1 MKCVCILLNVCTMH
15 KLSVSLKCG
24 RHMNTIFYKEC
35 LNQMN
40 YGHFDLE
47 NKEYVITRPDTPAP
61 WANYLGDPEYGA
73 IISNNAG
80 GYSFV
85 KSGANGRIIRY
96 RFNSVAVD
104 QPGRYIYLKDGETG
118 DYWSASWSPVC
129 KPLDEYKSECRHG
142 TAYTVITS
150 EYKNIKTETTYYVP
164 RNALYEVWASK
175 ITNNDTKPR
184 KLSVTGYC
192 EFVNDN
198 NYEQDQVN
206 LQYTLFITRT
216 YFKKNFILQKQNE
229 IFKNPNNERFLGVA
243 KAEVSAYCGDRDSF
257 VGAYRGYANPKGI
270 EEGLKGDLN
279 YNTNSCGALQSDI
292 VLQPGETKE
301 IIYVLGQRPEAV
313 AAEIIAK
320 YEKDGVVEAEIAEL
334 KKFWHSKLANL
345 SVNTPD
351 ADFNNMINVWNAYN
365 CFITFIWSRAASF
378 QYCGLRNGYGYRDTV
393 QDIQGIIHLAPEM
406 AKKQIEF
413 MLSAQVT
420 NGAGLPLVKYD
431 HKAGQ
436 ENHPDENDPN
446 TAYAK
451 ETGHPSYRADDALWL
466 FPTIYKYISE
476 SGDIQFLD
484 EEILYAND
492 GEKGTVYDHL
502 KRAIMFSM
510 NNLGNHGMP
519 AGLHADWNDC
529 LRLGKKGE
537 STFVAFQLVYAVKI
551 LRSYAELKNDAEY
564 VKYLDE
570 VKAKL
575 DTILSACWNEDRWIR
590 GYKEDGTVIGQRTD
604 PEAKMWLNPQ
614 SWSVISGFASKEQA
628 EKAMDSVERELNT
641 PYGAMVMY
649 PPYVEHGFDGALMQC
664 FNKCTKEN
672 AGIFSQPQGWLILAE
687 SLLGHGN
694 RAYKYWKEAAPAT
707 YNDNAEH
714 RCLEPYVYGQ
724 FVEGKDSPYA
734 GRAHVHWLTGTA
746 STVMVGTVEGIL
758 GMRPDASGL
767 KVDPSISS
775 DWGSYTVTKTFRG
788 KKLNMTFNNPDHV
801 ESGVKEIVLNGEKL
815 PSNHIPADKLKDV
828 NDIVVT
834 LGK

>member
-1 MKCVCILLNVCTMH
+1 
-15 KLSVSLKCG
+15 
-24 RHMNTIFYKEC
+24 
-35 LNQMN
+35 MN
-40 YGHFDLE
+40 YGHFDLK
-47 NKEYVITRPDTPAP
+47 NKEYVITNPATPAP
-61 WANYLGDPEYGA
+61 WANYLGSPEYGA

-85 KSGANGRIIRY
+85 KSGANGRVIRY

-104 QPGRYIYLKDGETG
+104 QPGRYVYIKDNETG
-118 DYWSASWSPVC
+118 EYWSGSWAPVC
-129 KPLDEYKSECRHG
+129 KPLEDYKSECRHG

-150 EYKNIKTETTYYVP
+150 EYKKIKSEVTYYVP
-164 RNALYEVWASK
+164 KDATYEVWAAK

-192 EFVNDN
+192 EFVNDP

-216 YFKKNFILQKQNE
+216 YFKKNYIHQMQNE
-229 IFKNPNNERFLGVA
+229 VYNSKTGRFLGLAGA
-243 KAEVSAYCGDRDSF
+243 KADAFCGDRDAF
-257 VGAYRGYANPKGI
+257 VGSYRSYANPKGI

-292 VLQPGETKE
+292 VLQPGESKVLT
-301 IIYVLGQRPEAV
+301 YVLGGPKTDD
-313 AAEIIAK
+313 EITSIISK
-320 YEKDGVVEAEIAEL
+320 YEKAGVVEKEVEEL
-334 KKFWHSKLANL
+334 KNYWHEKLDNFQ
-345 SVNTPD
+345 VETPD
-351 ADFNNMINVWNAYN
+351 EDFNNMINVWNAYN

-378 QYCGLRNGYGYRDTV
+378 QYCGLRNGFGYRDTV
-393 QDIQGIIHLAPEM
+393 QDIQGVIHLAPEM
-406 AKKQIEF
+406 AKKQIVF

-420 NGAGLPLVKYD
+420 NGAGLPLVKYT
-431 HKAGQ
+431 HNAGH
-436 ENHPDENDPN
+436 ENHPDENDEN

-466 FPTIYKYISE
+466 FPTVYKYISE
-476 SGDIQFLD
+476 SGDIAFLD
-484 EEILYAND
+484 EEISYAND

-502 KRAIMFSM
+502 KRAVMFSM
-510 NNLGNHGMP
+510 NHLGNHGMP

-551 LRSYAELKNDAEY
+551 LRQYAEKKNDAEY
-564 VKYLDE
+564 IKYLDE
-570 VKAKL
+570 VKQKL
-575 DTILSACWNEDRWIR
+575 DEILAACWNEDRWIR

-604 PEAKMWLNPQ
+604 PEANMWLNPQ
-614 SWSVISGFASKEQA
+614 SWSVISGFASEAQA
-628 EKAMDSVERELNT
+628 KLAMDSVERELNT

-694 RAYKYWKEAAPAT
+694 RAYKYWKEASPAT

-724 FVEGKDSPYA
+724 FVEGKDSPFA

-758 GMRPDASGL
+758 GMRPNADGL
-767 KVDPSISS
+767 NINPSISS
-775 DWGSYTVTKTFRG
+775 EWNGLKIRKSFRG
-788 KKLNMTFNNPDHV
+788 KKLEITVDNSAHV
-801 ESGVKEIVLNGEKL
+801 ESGVKELFLNGEKL
-815 PSNHIPADKLKDV
+815 EGCFVPADKLKDT
-828 NDIVVT
+828 NEIKVV
-834 LGK
+834 LG